1 MILGKILSE
10 KPEYQQNMTER
21 IHSDKI
27 MSKEGSFMN
36 LSLENRWLELQIA
49 TQCAPLLA
57 GLKPSNL
64 LILPESRMHD
74 LKNVLKD
81 TRFSFYR
88 LSKAGG
94 REVYLLY
101 QVSELVYYLTE
112 PKVQEMLKEL
122 GYAELQ
128 LGRLLKIIAEK
139 YESHQSCET
148 EFPHELGL
156 VLGYPVVDVRGF
168 MRHDGKNFLYSGYWK
183 VYGNLKGTRRLFQ
196 EFKKAK
202 EVTVELALIGYSI
215 ADIVKFCHG
224 IRVLRPAV

>member
-1 MILGKILSE
+1 MTLGKILSE
-10 KPEYQQNMTER
+10 KPEYQQNMVER
-21 IHSDKI
+21 IYSDKI
-27 MSKEGSFMN
+27 MSKEGIFMN
-36 LSLENRWLELQIA
+36 INLAYRWLELQIA
-49 TQCAPLLA
+49 TQCAPLLV

-64 LILPESRMHD
+64 LILPENEKND
-74 LKNVLKD
+74 LEAALKN
-81 TRFSFYR
+81 TRFSYYS
-88 LSKAGG
+88 LSKKDG

-101 QVSELVYYLTE
+101 QASELMCYLRDAE
-112 PKVQEMLKEL
+112 VQKLLKEL
-122 GYAELQ
+122 GYAEMELQ
-128 LGRLLKIIAEK
+128 KLLKFIGQK
-139 YESHQSCET
+139 YEEHQCKGT

-168 MRHDGKNFLYSGYWK
+168 MQHDGKNFLYSGYWK

-224 IRVLRPAV
+224 NRVLRPAV